1 MQGLQVAIY
10 CRFLKTQG
18 LENLSLWQRL
28 NSFVH
33 SERRV
38 IEKDGRGGGSG
49 EVGEEDRVIVASY
62 IWKQSLLINE
72 LIITDLKN

>member
-38 IEKDGRGGGSG
+38 NEKYGRGGGSG

-62 IWKQSLLINE
+62 I
-72 LIITDLKN
+72 